1 MTDVHIA
8 FERNFDTLLLDS
20 VDFLLDA
27 KDQHPDLDES
37 RRAARV
43 AIMYTLLLLEAA
55 ANTCIEH
62 LNLERAIHNEI
73 DRLPVL
79 SKFDFYL
86 RTNFRNRS
94 LDRGIHQ
101 IEWVKE
107 LKGLRDGTVHL
118 KSHKVKWNGRPDES
132 MTAEAERTKVLKV
145 ATNPKFWSVDD
156 AVIIAKATHGFL
168 HYFFKEKCKYSPKK
182 VASLL
187 FSESDT
193 PGDDNHFCP
202 CLYKATKSQLLALGI
217 DLTYIKVAWV

>member
-20 VDFLLDA
+20 VEFLLDA
-27 KDQHPDLDES
+27 NDKHPDMDES
-37 RRAARV
+37 RKDARV
-43 AIMYTLLLLEAA
+43 AMIYTLLLLEAV

-62 LNLERAIHNEI
+62 LNLDRSVQNEI

-107 LKGLRDGTVHL
+107 LKSLRDGTVHL
-118 KSHKVKWNGRPDES
+118 KARRVKWNGQPDES
-132 MTAEAERTKVLKV
+132 MTAEAERTKILKV

-156 AVIIAKATHGFL
+156 AIIVAKATHGFL
-168 HYFFKEKCKYSPKK
+168 RYFFNEKCKYSPRK

-193 PGDDNHFCP
+193 PGDDNHFYP
-202 CLYKATKSQLLALGI
+202 CLYKSTKSRLLTLGI
-217 DLTYIKVAWV
+217 DLSYVKIAWL